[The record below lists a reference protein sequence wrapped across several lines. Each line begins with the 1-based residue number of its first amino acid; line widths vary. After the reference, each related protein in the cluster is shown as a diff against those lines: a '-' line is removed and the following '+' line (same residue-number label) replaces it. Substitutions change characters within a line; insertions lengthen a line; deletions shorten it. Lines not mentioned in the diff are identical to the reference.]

1 MSKEPNDALRRA
13 LGAAVVL
20 MLIGGLPF
28 FLRMFGGQQF
38 LPSTTWVA
46 QSFWLAIACAA
57 FCAILP
63 SVVGVRGRI
72 RDGGDRK
79 SIKYLLLLA
88 FVPAL
93 GGTLGYNAV
102 AGGGAMLYTWGV
114 GKPTELPY
122 VVKRAK
128 RSVDRKCRN
137 PIALRGMPILSHE
150 LCGFPEEFIANLSPG
165 QTLLVSGNGSPL
177 GVFVSTA
184 RVAGTP

>member
-1 MSKEPNDALRRA
+1 
-13 LGAAVVL
+13 

-28 FLRMFGGQQF
+28 FFRIFGGQQF
-38 LPSTTWVA
+38 LPSTTWIA
-46 QSFWLAIACAA
+46 QSFWPAIACAA

-63 SVVGVRGRI
+63 SIVGIRGRI

-93 GGTLGYNAV
+93 GGTLGYNSISS
-102 AGGGAMLYTWGV
+102 GGAMLYTWGV

-128 RSVDRKCRN
+128 RSVDRKCQN
-137 PIALRGMPILSHE
+137 PIELRGLPILAHE

-165 QTLLVSGNGSPL
+165 QTLLVSGNGSAL
-177 GVFVSTA
+177 GIFVATA
-184 RVAGTP
+184 RVRQKP